1 MNLNI
6 TTHLINDYQFES
18 INESGN
24 RLRMDM
30 LPAEEK
36 EYFSPMQ
43 LVLAAVGGCAA
54 VDLVGMIKKR
64 RRTVTALRVETSGRR
79 RDEIPKRFVEIHL
92 RFVLT
97 SPDAG
102 EEELGKLVTL
112 SVEKYCSV
120 SASLAPDANISY
132 SWVVEREI
140 TYIKDQGDN
149 TTGRASIH

>member
-1 MNLNI
+1 MITNI
-6 TTHLINDYQFES
+6 TTHFVNDYQFES
-18 INESGN
+18 VNESGN
-24 RLRMDM
+24 RLQIDM
-30 LPAEEK
+30 LPAADK
-36 EYFSPMQ
+36 EHFSPMQ
-43 LVLAAVGGCAA
+43 LVLAAVGSCAA

-112 SVEKYCSV
+112 AVEKYCSV
-120 SASLAPDANISY
+120 SATLAQDANLTY
-132 SWVVEREI
+132 SWTVERENI
-140 TYIKDQGDN
+140 Q
-149 TTGRASIH
+149 TGNRASIH

>member
-1 MNLNI
+1 MNMHI
-6 TTHLINDYQFES
+6 TTHYVNDHQFES
-18 INESGN
+18 VNESGN
-24 RLRMDM
+24 RLQMDM

-36 EYFSPMQ
+36 AHFSPMQ
-43 LVLAAVGGCAA
+43 LVLAAVGGCSA

-64 RRTVTALRVETSGRR
+64 RRTITALRVESQARR
-79 RDEIPKRFVEIHL
+79 RDEIPRKFEEIHL

-112 SVEKYCSV
+112 AVEKYCSV

-132 SWVVEREI
+132 SWAVERESS
-140 TYIKDQGDN
+140 
-149 TTGRASIH
+149 RASIH

>member
-6 TTHLINDYQFES
+6 TTHYVNDYLFES
-18 INESGN
+18 VNESGN

-36 EYFSPMQ
+36 NHFSPMQ

-64 RRTVTALRVETSGRR
+64 RKTVTGLRVETQGRR
-79 RDEIPKRFVEIHL
+79 RDEIPRRFEEIHL

-112 SVEKYCSV
+112 AVEKYCSV
-120 SASLAPDANISY
+120 SATLAPDANISY
-132 SWVVEREI
+132 SWAVERE
-140 TYIKDQGDN
+140 N
-149 TTGRASIH
+149 NRASIH

>member
-1 MNLNI
+1 MNI
-6 TTHLINDYQFES
+6 TTHYISDYQFES
-18 INESGN
+18 VNESGN
-24 RLRMDM
+24 RISMDM

-36 EYFSPMQ
+36 AHFSPMQ

-64 RRTVTALRVETSGRR
+64 RRTVSALRVEAQARR
-79 RDEIPKRFVEIHL
+79 RDEVPRRFEEIHL

-112 SVEKYCSV
+112 AVDKYCSV
-120 SASLAPDANISY
+120 SASLAPEANLSY
-132 SWVVEREI
+132 SWAVERDSE
-140 TYIKDQGDN
+140 
-149 TTGRASIH
+149 RASIH

>member
-1 MNLNI
+1 MVTNI
-6 TTHLINDYQFES
+6 TTHFVSDYQFES
-18 INESGN
+18 VNESGN
-24 RLRMDM
+24 RLQIDM

-36 EYFSPMQ
+36 EHFSPMQ
-43 LVLAAVGGCAA
+43 LVLAAVGSCAA

-97 SPDAG
+97 SPDAN

-112 SVEKYCSV
+112 AVEKYCSV
-120 SASLAPDANISY
+120 SATLAQDADLTY
-132 SWVVEREI
+132 SWTVERENI
-140 TYIKDQGDN
+140 Q
-149 TTGRASIH
+149 TGNRASIH